1 MQSMMRSRTPIAA
14 SMRRAEHGQGLVEF
28 ALILPFVV
36 VMFFGIIQFGFLFGG
51 QIALVNAVRDATR
64 YASTSPVNS
73 NPTTQTT
80 NAVKSGVPGY
90 TGTAT
95 VAYAYCHY
103 LDPPLSI
110 GGVQTQTHS
119 ARIRITVTYG
129 HPLFVPLVGLL
140 VDGIDGSNPP
150 DNKFTVTVREDMRV
164 ESQPYK
170 SIPAGLAVCAI
181 P

>member
-1 MQSMMRSRTPIAA
+1 MRTGRTRLPGPGPRT
-14 SMRRAEHGQGLVEF
+14 SQGGQGLVEF

-51 QIALVNAVRDATR
+51 QIALVNAVREATR

-73 NPTTQTT
+73 NPTSQIT
-80 NAVKSGVPGY
+80 NAVVRGVPGY

-95 VAYAYCHY
+95 VSYSYCYYA
-103 LDPPLSI
+103 DPLTPVTYSTRI
-110 GGVQTQTHS
+110 HVQ
-119 ARIRITVTYG
+119 VTYG
-129 HPLFVPLVGLL
+129 HPLFVPLVGRLI
-140 VDGIDGSNPP
+140 DGIDGTV
-150 DNKFTVTVREDMRV
+150 DNKFTVTVGEDMRV

-170 SIPAGLAVCAI
+170 SIPAGLTVCAN

>member
-80 NAVKSGVPGY
+80 NALKSGVPGY

-95 VAYAYCHY
+95 VAYSYCY
-103 LDPPLSI
+103 YPDPLTPLTYSTRI
-110 GGVQTQTHS
+110 HVQ
-119 ARIRITVTYG
+119 VTYG
-129 HPLFVPLVGLL
+129 HPLFIPLVGR
-140 VDGIDGSNPP
+140 VFDGIDANGLV
-150 DNKFTVTVREDMRV
+150 DNKFTVIVREDMRV